1 MCYFLS
7 LPLFIILFLINVIK
21 GNYILEKPYHDAG
34 TLSEYLTYVIF
45 GSFIFPLL
53 VALIISAFK
62 KQKGRRMLFKR
73 LNWTLFVLIII
84 LGHSLVV

>member
-1 MCYFLS
+1 MCYVLS
-7 LPLFIILFLINVIK
+7 LPLFAILFFINALK
-21 GNYILEKPYHDAG
+21 GEYILVKPYHDAG
-34 TLSEYLTYVIF
+34 TQSEYLTYVIF

-62 KQKGRRMLFKR
+62 KQKGRRLFFKR

-84 LGHSLVV
+84 LGHSLLV

>member
-1 MCYFLS
+1 MCYVLS
-7 LPLFIILFLINVIK
+7 LPLFAILFFINALK
-21 GNYILEKPYHDAG
+21 GEYILLKPYPDAG
-34 TLSEYLTYVIF
+34 TQSEYLTYIIF

-53 VALIISAFK
+53 IAIIISAFK

-84 LGHSLVV
+84 LGNSLLI